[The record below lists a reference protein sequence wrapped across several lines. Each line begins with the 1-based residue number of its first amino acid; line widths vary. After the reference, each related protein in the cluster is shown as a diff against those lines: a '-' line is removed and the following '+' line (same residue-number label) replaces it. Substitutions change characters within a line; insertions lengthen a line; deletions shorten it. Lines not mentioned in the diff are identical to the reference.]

1 MLYFDLLDDNIIL
14 TIIEIRLNKIE
25 SEIRKIEDDIEYF
38 TWDYYESSNDDYD
51 YDSDFDKIFNIQK

>member
-25 SEIRKIEDDIEYF
+25 SEIRKIENDMGYLN
-38 TWDYYESSNDDYD
+38 WDYYESSNDDYD
-51 YDSDFDKIFNIQK
+51 YDSDFDKIFGM

>member
-25 SEIRKIEDDIEYF
+25 SEIRKIEDDMEYF

-51 YDSDFDKIFNIQK
+51 YDSDFDKMFGM

>member
-25 SEIRKIEDDIEYF
+25 SKIRKIEDDIEYF

-51 YDSDFDKIFNIQK
+51 YDSDFDKMFGM

>member
-14 TIIEIRLNKIE
+14 TISEIRLNK
-25 SEIRKIEDDIEYF
+25 SKIRKIKDDIEYF

-51 YDSDFDKIFNIQK
+51 SDFDKIFNIQK

>member
-51 YDSDFDKIFNIQK
+51 YDSDFDKMLGM

>member
-14 TIIEIRLNKIE
+14 TISEIRLNK

-51 YDSDFDKIFNIQK
+51 SDFDKIFNIQK

>member
-14 TIIEIRLNKIE
+14 TISEIRLNK
-25 SEIRKIEDDIEYF
+25 SKIRKIEDDIEYF

-51 YDSDFDKIFNIQK
+51 SDFDKIFNIQK

>member
-14 TIIEIRLNKIE
+14 TIIEIRLNK
-25 SEIRKIEDDIEYF
+25 SKIRKIEDDIEYF

>member
-14 TIIEIRLNKIE
+14 TIIEIRLNK

-51 YDSDFDKIFNIQK
+51 SDFDKIFNIQK

>member
-51 YDSDFDKIFNIQK
+51 YDSDFDKMFGM